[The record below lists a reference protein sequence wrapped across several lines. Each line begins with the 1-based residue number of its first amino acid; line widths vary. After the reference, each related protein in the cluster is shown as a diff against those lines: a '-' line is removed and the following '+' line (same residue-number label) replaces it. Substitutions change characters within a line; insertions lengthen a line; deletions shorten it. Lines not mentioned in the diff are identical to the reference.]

1 MKHAL
6 LALPI
11 LTLISCDRQTV
22 SGPPVDDIQRA
33 SIEKSEMLNAEIR
46 MGAGEISVD
55 SAPAKDIVADFH
67 YSSGGPKP
75 SLRVDTT
82 SFRARAVID
91 QNTADGSSLGLK
103 ENRWRIQL
111 PKAIATDLD
120 VKLGAGEARLNLGDL
135 DLRKV
140 HIGMGAGKVHADFL
154 GTPTRDYEVKIE
166 GGVGECEVYLPK
178 EVGIRAEAA
187 GGLGHIEVNG
197 LDKKGDV
204 WENAAYSNSKT
215 RIHISVKGG
224 VGEIRITAK

>member
-1 MKHAL
+1 MKYAL
-6 LALPI
+6 LALPL
-11 LTLISCDRQTV
+11 LTLVSCNQQDI
-22 SGPPVDDIQRA
+22 SGPPVDEVKRA
-33 SIEKSEMLNAEIR
+33 SLEKSEMLNAEIR

-55 SAPAKDIVADFH
+55 PAPAKELIADFH

-75 SLRVDTT
+75 GFRVDTT

-91 QNTADGSSLGLK
+91 QSTSDGSALSLK
-103 ENRWRIQL
+103 ENRWRVQI

-120 VKLGAGEARLNLGDL
+120 IKLGAGEARLNLGSL

-140 HIGMGAGKVHADFL
+140 HIGMGAGKVSADFL

-204 WENAAYSNSKT
+204 WENAAYANAKT
-215 RIHISVKGG
+215 RIHLSVKGG